1 MNNKHLVST
10 GPVSTGL
17 LCTLASAL
25 ACLTWAARAQ
35 SAPPTPKPSYAYAT
49 NGVLD
54 NVQGRSG
61 TKWKLLLDESNLGG
75 KELEVAE
82 ITIPAGTTVGSHA
95 HGAVE
100 IIYVLSGIYEHE
112 VNGKLFRLKPGM
124 VGIVRPED
132 KVRHLVP
139 KDADARLLIIWAPAG
154 EAARAFANAKGTTPE
169 PVAESGK

>member
-1 MNNKHLVST
+1 MLFTS
-10 GPVSTGL
+10 L
-17 LCTLASAL
+17 LCALASAL
-25 ACLTWAARAQ
+25 ACLASNAEAQGVAAP
-35 SAPPTPKPSYAYAT
+35 APPSYAYAT

-61 TKWKLLLDESNLGG
+61 RKWKLLLNESNLGG
-75 KELEVAE
+75 KEVEIAE

-100 IIYVLSGIYEHE
+100 ILYVLSGIYEHE
-112 VNGKLFRLKPGM
+112 VNGKLYRLTPGM

-139 KDADARLLIIWAPAG
+139 RDGDARLLIIWAPAG
-154 EAARAFANAKGTTPE
+154 EAARAFANAKGTTPA
-169 PVAESGK
+169 PVTPH